1 MRAGRDELDDDAEGV
16 GPAAGALAPE
26 LLSNADEC
34 SNGALTF
41 FDILAGG
48 ASSEI

>member
-1 MRAGRDELDDDAEGV
+1 MRAGRDELDDVEGAEL
-16 GPAAGALAPE
+16 AGALAPE